1 MIKDNVKIIIAGFSG
16 IGKTTIARKYKNVI
30 DLDASEYA
38 YDEKEF
44 LNIDIEK
51 RKGEVRN
58 PNSNWPNNYIE
69 AIKKAISDYDVI
81 LVWDREDIIEEY
93 IKNKFDFMVC
103 YPPKNDLDN
112 YVQRYKNRG
121 NSDKYIEMKLN
132 QYDNRIKLYDELKL
146 KRVILNGNETI
157 EDWLLKN
164 NYLLKFE
171 NYNSD
176 IIEDKIKTKL
186 KEIC

>member
-1 MIKDNVKIIIAGFSG
+1 
-16 IGKTTIARKYKNVI
+16 
-30 DLDASEYA
+30 
-38 YDEKEF
+38 
-44 LNIDIEK
+44 
-51 RKGEVRN
+51 
-58 PNSNWPNNYIE
+58 
-69 AIKKAISDYDVI
+69 
-81 LVWDREDIIEEY
+81 
-93 IKNKFDFMVC
+93 MVC

-157 EDWLLKN
+157 EDWLFKN